1 MGLLDSVLG
10 AVMNSQQQNNQQGQS
25 GLGGLGGLGALA
37 GMFGGGNA
45 GNGNSNG
52 AGGMNL
58 TALIPVLAPMLISM
72 LSNNG
77 SHGGLGGLTDKFNQ
91 AGLGDA
97 MSSWV
102 GNGENQAVTGD
113 QMTQALGQDTIS
125 DMASKLGLGHGDTA
139 GALAQILPGLIS
151 HLTPQGQAPA
161 GGLGNSGDLME
172 RLGGLLQQR

>member
-10 AVMNSQQQNNQQGQS
+10 AMMNGQQQQNNPQGQ
-25 GLGGLGGLGALA
+25 GGLGGLGALA

-45 GNGNSNG
+45 GNTAGNS

-58 TALIPVLAPMLISM
+58 TALIPVLAPMLINM

-77 SHGGLGGLTDKFNQ
+77 THGGLGGLADKFNQ
-91 AGLGDA
+91 AGMGGA

-139 GALAQILPGLIS
+139 GALAQILPGLIN
-151 HLTPQGQAPA
+151 HLTPNGQIPA
-161 GGLGNSGDLME
+161 GGLGNSGDLMGM
-172 RLGGLLQQR
+172 LGGLLQQR

>member
-10 AVMNSQQQNNQQGQS
+10 AVMNGQQQNNPQGQ
-25 GLGGLGGLGALA
+25 GGLGGLGALA
-37 GMFGGGNA
+37 SMFGGGNA
-45 GNGNSNG
+45 GNG

-58 TALIPVLAPMLISM
+58 TALIPVMAPMLMNM

-77 SHGGLGGLTDKFNQ
+77 AHGGLSGLTDKFNQ
-91 AGLGDA
+91 AGLGGA

-139 GALAQILPGLIS
+139 GALAQILPGLIN
-151 HLTPQGQAPA
+151 HLTPNGQAPA
-161 GGLGNSGDLME
+161 GGLGNSGDLMGM
-172 RLGGLLQQR
+172 LGGLLQQR

>member
-10 AVMNSQQQNNQQGQS
+10 AVMNGQQQNNQQGQG

-37 GMFGGGNA
+37 SMFGGGST
-45 GNGNSNG
+45 GNSNSNG
-52 AGGMNL
+52 AGGINL
-58 TALIPVLAPMLISM
+58 TALIPVLAPIVISM

-77 SHGGLGGLTDKFNQ
+77 SHGGLSGLTDKFNQ
-91 AGLGDA
+91 AGLGGA

-113 QMTQALGQDTIS
+113 QVTQALGQDTIS

-139 GALAQILPGLIS
+139 GALAQILPGLIN
-151 HLTPQGQAPA
+151 HLTPNGQAPA
-161 GGLGNSGDLME
+161 GGLGNSGDLMGM
-172 RLGGLLQQR
+172 LGGLLK